1 MTTNNIK
8 WKVGDVFSFTPDSL
22 TPDDFNTVYR
32 LIGKLPNDRKFYVY
46 PTDKDGKPIK
56 DKPYSTGYKTIA
68 SLINTYECGNIIKKI
83 NKPEVKH
90 EWKVGDVFSICDIPV
105 NKINYR
111 LLAKLPSPMP
121 HDPKILLVAYEVD
134 KTGKKL
140 CDNNMICG
148 KSIEEIMN
156 FYTRSPFAL
165 GEFICNINDLPP
177 KREWKVG
184 DVFSVVT
191 RADEIQYRV
200 IIERPTERV
209 GYQFAAMY
217 ANEKGQVKTITPA
230 AVFGSVAEIIKFYS
244 EDSVQYKMGEY
255 ICNVNDKPKY
265 KYSADTE
272 FIEEVKCGKQRG
284 IIVGFVVTTN
294 GEAFPAV
301 GWSLCHKTDTFDY
314 EMGLGLANANAMGW
328 KVTKYDRTIPHPL
341 KKPFNKMKSRM
352 QRIVRQLSS
361 NP

>member
-8 WKVGDVFSFTPDSL
+8 WKVGDVFSFSPDNL
-22 TPDDFNTVYR
+22 TPDEFNTVYR
-32 LIGKLPNDRKFYVY
+32 LICQTPNDRKFYVC

-56 DKPYSTGYKTIA
+56 DTPYSSGYNTITD
-68 SLINTYECGNIIKKI
+68 LIHTYERGSIVKKI
-83 NKPEVKH
+83 NTPKVKH
-90 EWKVGDVFSICDIPV
+90 EWKVGDVFSIRDIPV
-105 NKINYR
+105 NNIEYR
-111 LLAKLPSPMP
+111 LLVKLSSPMKR
-121 HDPKILLVAYEVD
+121 DPEVLFVAYRVD

-140 CDNNMICG
+140 SKTIMTSE

-191 RADEIQYRV
+191 RADEIQYRL

-209 GYQFAAMY
+209 GYQFEAMY
-217 ANEKGQVKTITPA
+217 ANEKGQVVTPITPA

-244 EDSVQYKMGEY
+244 EDSVHYKMGEY
-255 ICNVNDKPKY
+255 ICNVNRPKY

-272 FIEEVKCGKQRG
+272 FVEEVKCGKQRG
-284 IIVGFVVTTN
+284 IIVGFVVMAN

-301 GWSLCHKTDTFDY
+301 GWSLCHKTDEFDY
-314 EMGLGLANANAMGW
+314 ELGLGLANANAMGW
-328 KVTKYDRTIPHPL
+328 KVTKYNKTIPHPL
-341 KKPFNKMKSRM
+341 KKPFDKMKSRM